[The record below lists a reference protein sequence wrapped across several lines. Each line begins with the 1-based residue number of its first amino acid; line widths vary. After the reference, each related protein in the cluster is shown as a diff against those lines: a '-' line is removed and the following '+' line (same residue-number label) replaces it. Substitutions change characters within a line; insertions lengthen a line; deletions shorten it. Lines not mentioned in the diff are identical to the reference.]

1 MNTLAQLPPHQS
13 MKIPAFLFTD
23 SEGKYRWI
31 DTTVTNMTHDPAVGG
46 IVANSRDVT
55 ERIVNELKIQHS
67 IERFDI
73 VFKATSDAIW
83 DLDVVTGKIE
93 WNKAIRALFGY
104 KVCTYTREWWEER
117 VHPDDLPRI
126 KKKLMSMIK
135 GKKSRLINEYR
146 FRCADN
152 NYKNVLDRSFL
163 MYNES
168 GELIRII
175 GSMQDVTAR
184 EKYIRTI
191 EAQNERLKEIA
202 WTQSHIVRVPLA
214 NIMGLVEL

>member
-1 MNTLAQLPPHQS
+1 
-13 MKIPAFLFTD
+13 
-23 SEGKYRWI
+23 
-31 DTTVTNMTHDPAVGG
+31 
-46 IVANSRDVT
+46 
-55 ERIVNELKIQHS
+55 
-67 IERFDI
+67 
-73 VFKATSDAIW
+73 
-83 DLDVVTGKIE
+83 
-93 WNKAIRALFGY
+93 
-104 KVCTYTREWWEER
+104 
-117 VHPDDLPRI
+117 
-126 KKKLMSMIK
+126 MIK